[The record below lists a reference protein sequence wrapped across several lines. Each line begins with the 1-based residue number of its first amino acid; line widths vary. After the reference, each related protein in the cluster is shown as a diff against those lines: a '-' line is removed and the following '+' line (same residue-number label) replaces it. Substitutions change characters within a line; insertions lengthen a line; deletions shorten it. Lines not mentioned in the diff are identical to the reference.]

1 MKFPHY
7 TMQLNVGAPDHVD
20 AIVEA
25 LPSRMAF
32 GGTAFSS
39 PRVDI
44 EQAKSTCNVERRL
57 NGVGSVRGDTEN
69 HLAREARLNELGG
82 KNEIFVDR
90 HRQEEVMVR
99 AQDVQKMSQA
109 AVVASAEMERAQG
122 SGKCAEA
129 RMRIRAQR
137 ERGIVQGIDTSLEEG
152 GHNCTHNNC
161 MHVLSQRAFVCV
173 AILSSQISTRPKIA
187 RSVPATQG
195 KNSAP

>member
-1 MKFPHY
+1 
-7 TMQLNVGAPDHVD
+7 MQRAPDLGVD
-20 AIVEA
+20 AIVDA

-57 NGVGSVRGDTEN
+57 NSVGPGSVRGDAEN

-82 KNEIFVDR
+82 KNEIVMDR

-99 AQDVQKMSQA
+99 VQDVQKMSQA

-129 RMRIRAQR
+129 RLRNRAQR
-137 ERGIVQGIDTSLEEG
+137 ERGIVQGINTSLEEG

-161 MHVLSQRAFVCV
+161 MHVLSQRASVCV

-187 RSVPATQG
+187 RSVPATQR
-195 KNSAP
+195 KKSAP